1 MTNLRYIILLTAMLV
16 ILLFSGCEQDLNL
29 NDYRNS
35 DIENMLVVNSILNP
49 DSLIGVSVTHP
60 YFFQINM
67 LPLNLLQIL
76 MFRLPGKVV
85 NGRNC
90 CTMETQGCIFL
101 NRNPLRVSY
110 IKLILSKVRIQ
121 FIHMM
126 LFLVKW
132 Q

>member
-60 YFFQINM
+60 YFFSDKHHSNST
-67 LPLNLLQIL
+67 P
-76 MFRLPGKVV
+76 
-85 NGRNC
+85 
-90 CTMETQGCIFL
+90 
-101 NRNPLRVSY
+101 
-110 IKLILSKVRIQ
+110 
-121 FIHMM
+121 
-126 LFLVKW
+126 
-132 Q
+132 

>member
-60 YFFQINM
+60 YFF
-67 LPLNLLQIL
+67 
-76 MFRLPGKVV
+76 FR
-85 NGRNC
+85 
-90 CTMETQGCIFL
+90 
-101 NRNPLRVSY
+101 
-110 IKLILSKVRIQ
+110 
-121 FIHMM
+121 
-126 LFLVKW
+126 
-132 Q
+132 